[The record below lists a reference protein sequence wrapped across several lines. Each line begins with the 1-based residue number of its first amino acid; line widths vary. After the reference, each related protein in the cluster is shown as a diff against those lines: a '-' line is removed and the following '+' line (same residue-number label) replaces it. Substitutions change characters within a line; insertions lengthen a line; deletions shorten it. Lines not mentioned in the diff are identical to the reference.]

1 MFERTCRFIESPIQI
16 EYVCQPKTKL
26 DKSKNPKDKDNG
38 SKMEK
43 NSNLYIK
50 FSVIPLRAV
59 ITLHVTNFI

>member
-16 EYVCQPKTKL
+16 EYVCQSKTKL

-43 NSNLYIK
+43 IPIYILNLVS
-50 FSVIPLRAV
+50 F
-59 ITLHVTNFI
+59 H